1 MSGIALNKYVL
12 HKVCVCV
19 CVCVFCLCNITP
31 TAKTEWKKVT
41 TFRSTLGLA
50 FD

>member
-19 CVCVFCLCNITP
+19 CVCMYVFSVYVILLLQQKLNGR
-31 TAKTEWKKVT
+31 K
-41 TFRSTLGLA
+41 
-50 FD
+50 

>member
-19 CVCVFCLCNITP
+19 CVCVYVFSVYVILLLQQKLNGR
-31 TAKTEWKKVT
+31 K
-41 TFRSTLGLA
+41 
-50 FD
+50 

>member
-19 CVCVFCLCNITP
+19 YVYVFSVYVILLLQQKLNGR
-31 TAKTEWKKVT
+31 K
-41 TFRSTLGLA
+41 
-50 FD
+50 

>member
-19 CVCVFCLCNITP
+19 CMYVFSVYVILLLQQKLNGR
-31 TAKTEWKKVT
+31 K
-41 TFRSTLGLA
+41 
-50 FD
+50 